1 MLRADVDESAPDSVR
16 LILVRHGQPD
26 GTWGNDPDPGLD
38 ARGHEQAAA
47 MAESLAPLG
56 PLPIVVS
63 PLQRTLETAAP
74 LAARWEVTPTVD
86 GRVGELTAPPNPV
99 PDHATWLHALMTGL
113 GADAPEVMVPF
124 RDRVLAAI
132 RAITTDSVVVT
143 HFLAINAVVA
153 AATGDDRVTI
163 FRPGHCSRT
172 VIESAAH
179 GLRVVE
185 LGETAGGAPR
195 V

>member
-1 MLRADVDESAPDSVR
+1 MDETPPDPIR

-38 ARGHEQAAA
+38 ARGHEQAGATA
-47 MAESLAPLG
+47 DALVSLG

-63 PLQRTLETAAP
+63 PLRRTLETAAP
-74 LAARWEVTPTVD
+74 LAAQWDVTPTVD
-86 GRVGELTAPPNPV
+86 ARVGELKAPPDPR
-99 PDHATWLHALMTGL
+99 PDHATWLRTLVTGL
-113 GADAPEVMVPF
+113 GADAPEVMGPF

-132 RAITTDSVVVT
+132 RAITTDTVVVT
-143 HFLAINAVVA
+143 HFLAINAIVGA
-153 AATGDDRVTI
+153 ANGDDRVMS

-172 VIESAAH
+172 VIESSA
-179 GLRVVE
+179 GVLRVVE
-185 LGETAGGAPR
+185 LGESAGGAPR